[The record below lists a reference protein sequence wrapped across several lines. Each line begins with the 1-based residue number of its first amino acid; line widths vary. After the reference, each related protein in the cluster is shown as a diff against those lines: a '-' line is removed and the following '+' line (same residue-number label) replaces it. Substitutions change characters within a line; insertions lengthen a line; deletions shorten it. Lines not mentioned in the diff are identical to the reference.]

1 MLLNQIELLPYYDKI
16 LVYYNGEF
24 IKTLTNCQ
32 TGADVIKELEI
43 IAPTLNAKIP
53 RRVSEQL
60 RDALERSRT
69 VENVSKRKQTHGWS
83 FDLKSLPVT
92 IQKKADE
99 LRKNAQK
106 PSRDSLPT
114 FVQPTDR
121 IHLYY
126 DDQFVKEITGCK
138 SPGDVL
144 IYIKKLVSNHPEIYL
159 QAPESARIIVQD
171 AYNQKNDIIM
181 PNEKNKNFRQRR
193 AKWSCDIL

>member
-92 IQKKADE
+92 IQKKRMNCVKTHRN
-99 LRKNAQK
+99 LLVIRY
-106 PSRDSLPT
+106 
-114 FVQPTDR
+114 QP
-121 IHLYY
+121 L
-126 DDQFVKEITGCK
+126 F
-138 SPGDVL
+138 
-144 IYIKKLVSNHPEIYL
+144 
-159 QAPESARIIVQD
+159 
-171 AYNQKNDIIM
+171 NQPIEFISIM
-181 PNEKNKNFRQRR
+181 MIN
-193 AKWSCDIL
+193 L